1 MRTIIVGAGIAG
13 LWLAEQLQKR
23 GDDVIVLEQDKRV
36 GGRIATSKHGY
47 EIGAGRLA
55 TDHRRTMALVKRF
68 GLETIPLSH
77 DVAWKAV
84 GDEKAI
90 GENTF
95 QAAWAPV
102 IAALAKTSTQVQ
114 ATETLRSL
122 ATKTIGPAM
131 TNSILAQF
139 GYRAET
145 DTLRADLG
153 IHSFQNE
160 MGAAASFVVVKGG
173 LSQIP
178 TGLAKDLDVRLGITV
193 KDVVLTDAVYRVKT
207 SNGTFEGD
215 RVILAMPAPALKK
228 LPCIRGFRTLDYLQ
242 MKPLTRIYAQTVG
255 PASSA
260 LGRQGPSPA
269 FLSKRIVTD
278 SPLRYIIPVRPDK
291 GLIMISYVESQDT
304 EFWRGLKGPALIAK
318 LQKELKHLF
327 PTEQIPEFKWARAYE
342 WEGGC
347 TYWVPGEYDPLI
359 ESKRAMKPIPSMP
372 HLHLCGESF
381 SLRQAWIEG
390 ALEHAA
396 ELLDL
401 LV

>member
-55 TDHRRTMALVKRF
+55 TNHPLTMALVKRF
-68 GLETIPLSH
+68 GLETIPLSRE
-77 DVAWKAV
+77 VGWKAK
-84 GDEKAI
+84 GKALE
-90 GENTF
+90 ENTF

-102 IAALAKTSTQVQ
+102 ITALAKTPANVQ

-122 ATKTIGPAM
+122 ATKTIGPEM

-139 GYRAET
+139 GYRAEM

-153 IHSFQNE
+153 INSFQNE
-160 MGAAASFVVVKGG
+160 MGAATSFVVIKGG

-178 TGLAKDLDVRLGITV
+178 TGLAKDLDVRLGVTV
-193 KDVVLTDAVYRVKT
+193 KDVILADAVYRVKT

-215 RVILAMPAPALKK
+215 RVILAIPAPALKK
-228 LPCIRGFRTLDYLQ
+228 LPCLRGFQTLDYLQ

-255 PASSA
+255 GA
-260 LGRQGPSPA
+260 PA
-269 FLSKRIVTD
+269 FLSKRLITD

-304 EFWRGLKGPALIAK
+304 EFWRGLKGSALIAK
-318 LQKELKHLF
+318 LQKEIGRLF

-347 TYWVPGEYDPLI
+347 TYWIPGQYDPVT
-359 ESKRAMKPIPSMP
+359 ESRRAMKPLPKMP

-396 ELLDL
+396 ALLDL

>member
-13 LWLAEQLQKR
+13 LWLAEQLQKH
-23 GDDVIVLEQDKRV
+23 GDDVIVLEQDNRI

-55 TDHRRTMALVKRF
+55 TNHRRTMDLVKRF

-77 DVAWKAV
+77 EV
-84 GDEKAI
+84 GWNSEALDGLE
-90 GENTF
+90 ENTF
-95 QAAWAPV
+95 QDAWAPIV
-102 IAALAKTSTQVQ
+102 TALAKTPAKVQ
-114 ATETLRSL
+114 GTETLRSL
-122 ATKTIGPAM
+122 ATKTLGPAM

-153 IHSFQNE
+153 INSFQNE
-160 MGAAASFVVVKGG
+160 MGTTTSFVVVKGG

-178 TGLAKDLDVRLGITV
+178 TGLAKDLDVRLGVTV
-193 KDVVLTDAVYRVKT
+193 KDVKHEAGVYQVIT
-207 SNGTFEGD
+207 SNKRYECD

-228 LPCIRGFRTLDYLQ
+228 LPCLRGFRTLDYLQ

-255 PASSA
+255 PA
-260 LGRQGPSPA
+260 PP
-269 FLSKRIVTD
+269 FLSKRMITD
-278 SPLRYIIPVRPDK
+278 SPLRYIIPVTK

-304 EFWRGLKGPALIAK
+304 EFWRGLKGPALITK
-318 LQKELKHLF
+318 LQKELGRLF

-347 TYWVPGEYDPLI
+347 TYWIPGQYDPVT
-359 ESKRAMKPIPSMP
+359 ESRRAMKPLPKMP

>member
-1 MRTIIVGAGIAG
+1 
-13 LWLAEQLQKR
+13 
-23 GDDVIVLEQDKRV
+23 
-36 GGRIATSKHGY
+36 
-47 EIGAGRLA
+47 
-55 TDHRRTMALVKRF
+55 
-68 GLETIPLSH
+68 
-77 DVAWKAV
+77 
-84 GDEKAI
+84 
-90 GENTF
+90 
-95 QAAWAPV
+95 
-102 IAALAKTSTQVQ
+102 
-114 ATETLRSL
+114 
-122 ATKTIGPAM
+122 M

-160 MGAAASFVVVKGG
+160 MGAATSFVVIKGG

-178 TGLAKDLDVRLGITV
+178 TGLAKDLDVRLGVTV
-193 KDVVLTDAVYRVKT
+193 KDVILAEAVYRVKT
-207 SNGTFEGD
+207 SNGTFECD
-215 RVILAMPAPALKK
+215 RVIIAIPAPALKK
-228 LPCIRGFRTLDYLQ
+228 LPCLRDFRTLDYLQ

-255 PASSA
+255 PA
-260 LGRQGPSPA
+260 PP
-269 FLSKRIVTD
+269 FLSKRLITD

-304 EFWRGLKGPALIAK
+304 EFWRGLKGSALIAK
-318 LQKELKHLF
+318 LQKEIGRLF
-327 PTEQIPEFKWARAYE
+327 PTEHIPEFKWARAYE

-347 TYWVPGEYDPLI
+347 TYWIPYPGQYDPVT
-359 ESKRAMKPIPSMP
+359 ESRRAMKPLPKMP

>member
-1 MRTIIVGAGIAG
+1 MRTIIVGDGIAG
-13 LWLAEQLQKR
+13 LWLPEQLQKR

-55 TDHRRTMALVKRF
+55 TNHPLTMALIKRF

-77 DVAWKAV
+77 EIGWKAI
-84 GDEKAI
+84 DEELDNEKAI
-90 GENTF
+90 GENTL

-102 IAALAKTSTQVQ
+102 IATLAKTPANVQ

-122 ATKTIGPAM
+122 ATKTIGPEM

-160 MGAAASFVVVKGG
+160 MGAATSFVVVKGG

-193 KDVVLTDAVYRVKT
+193 KDVILADAVYRVKT

-215 RVILAMPAPALKK
+215 RVILAIPAPALKK
-228 LPCIRGFRTLDYLQ
+228 LPCTRGFRTLDYLQ

-255 PASSA
+255 PA
-260 LGRQGPSPA
+260 PA
-269 FLSKRIVTD
+269 FLSKRLITD

-304 EFWRGLKGPALIAK
+304 EFWRGIKGPALIAK
-318 LQKELKHLF
+318 LQKEIGRLF

-347 TYWVPGEYDPLI
+347 TYWIPGQYDPAV
-359 ESKRAMKPIPSMP
+359 ESRRAMKPLPKMP

>member
-1 MRTIIVGAGIAG
+1 
-13 LWLAEQLQKR
+13 
-23 GDDVIVLEQDKRV
+23 
-36 GGRIATSKHGY
+36 
-47 EIGAGRLA
+47 
-55 TDHRRTMALVKRF
+55 
-68 GLETIPLSH
+68 
-77 DVAWKAV
+77 
-84 GDEKAI
+84 
-90 GENTF
+90 
-95 QAAWAPV
+95 
-102 IAALAKTSTQVQ
+102 
-114 ATETLRSL
+114 
-122 ATKTIGPAM
+122 M

-160 MGAAASFVVVKGG
+160 MGAATSFVVVKGG

-178 TGLAKDLDVRLGITV
+178 TGLAKELDVRLGVTV
-193 KDVVLTDAVYRVKT
+193 KDVVLTDAVYHVKT
-207 SNGTFEGD
+207 SNETFDGD

-228 LPCIRGFRTLDYLQ
+228 LPCLRGFRTLDYLQ

-255 PASSA
+255 PA
-260 LGRQGPSPA
+260 PP
-269 FLSKRIVTD
+269 FLAKRLITD

-304 EFWRGLKGPALIAK
+304 EFWRGLKGPALITK
-318 LQKELKHLF
+318 LQKELKRLF

-347 TYWVPGEYDPLI
+347 TYWIPHTDMYDPAT
-359 ESKRAMKPIPSMP
+359 ESRRAMKPLPKMP

-396 ELLDL
+396 ALLDL

>member
-1 MRTIIVGAGIAG
+1 MRTIVVGAGIAG

-23 GDDVIVLEQDKRV
+23 GDDDIVLEQDKRI

-55 TDHRRTMALVKRF
+55 TDHTMTMALVKRF
-68 GLETIPLSH
+68 GLETIPLGH
-77 DVAWKAV
+77 EVAWKAV
-84 GDEKAI
+84 GDEKAV
-90 GENTF
+90 GDAVEENTF
-95 QAAWAPV
+95 AEAWAPV
-102 IAALAKTSTQVQ
+102 VATLSKTPAKTQ

-122 ATKTIGPAM
+122 ATKTLGPTM

-153 IHSFQNE
+153 IRAFQNE
-160 MGAAASFVVVKGG
+160 MGADTSFVVVKGG
-173 LSQIP
+173 LSQL
-178 TGLAKDLDVRLGITV
+178 TNGLAANLNVRLGITV
-193 KDVVLTDAVYRVKT
+193 KDVKHEEGVYQVIT
-207 SNGTFEGD
+207 SNKRYECD
-215 RVILAMPAPALKK
+215 RVILAMPVPALKK
-228 LPCIRGFRTLDYLQ
+228 LPCLRRFRTLDYLQ

-255 PASSA
+255 PGSA
-260 LGRQGPSPA
+260 PA
-269 FLSKRIVTD
+269 FLTKRLITD

-304 EFWRGLKGPALIAK
+304 EFWWGLKGPALIAK
-318 LQKELKHLF
+318 LQKELKQLF

-342 WEGGC
+342 WSGGC
-347 TYWVPGEYDPLI
+347 TYWIPGEYDPAV
-359 ESKRAMKPIPSMP
+359 ESRRAMKPLPKMP
-372 HLHLCGESF
+372 RLHLCGESF

-396 ELLDL
+396 ALLNLLD
-401 LV
+401 

>member
-13 LWLAEQLQKR
+13 LWLAEQLQKH
-23 GDDVIVLEQDKRV
+23 GDEVVVLEQDKRV

-55 TDHRRTMALVKRF
+55 TNHRRTMALVKRF
-68 GLETIPLSH
+68 GLETIPLSREIG
-77 DVAWKAV
+77 WKSERV
-84 GDEKAI
+84 GGLE
-90 GENTF
+90 ENTF
-95 QAAWAPV
+95 QAAWAPI
-102 IAALAKTSTQVQ
+102 IAALSKTSAKTQ

-122 ATKTIGPAM
+122 ATKTLGPAM

-153 IHSFQNE
+153 IHSFQNV
-160 MGAAASFVVVKGG
+160 MGATTSFVVVKGG

-178 TGLAKDLDVRLGITV
+178 TGLAKDLDVRLGTTV
-193 KDVVLTDAVYRVKT
+193 QDIILADGVYHVKT
-207 SNGTFEGD
+207 SNKRYECD

-228 LPCIRGFRTLDYLQ
+228 LPCLRGFRTLDYLQ

-255 PASSA
+255 PA
-260 LGRQGPSPA
+260 PP
-269 FLSKRIVTD
+269 FLSKRMITD
-278 SPLRYIIPVRPDK
+278 SPLRYIIPVNPDK

-304 EFWRGLKGPALIAK
+304 DFWRGLKGPALIAK
-318 LQKELKHLF
+318 LQKELRRLF
-327 PTEQIPEFKWARAYE
+327 PTEQVPEFKWARAYE
-342 WEGGC
+342 WSGGC
-347 TYWVPGEYDPLI
+347 TYWVPGEYDPAA
-359 ESKRAMKPIPSMP
+359 ESKRALHPLPKMSR
-372 HLHLCGESF
+372 LHLCGESF

-396 ELLDL
+396 ALLDL

>member
-13 LWLAEQLQKR
+13 LWLAEQLQKH
-23 GDDVIVLEQDKRV
+23 GDEVIVLEQDKRI

-55 TDHRRTMALVKRF
+55 TNHPLTMALVKRF

-77 DVAWKAV
+77 EIGWKSETT

-102 IAALAKTSTQVQ
+102 IATLAKTPANVQ

-122 ATKTIGPAM
+122 ATKTIGPEM

-160 MGAAASFVVVKGG
+160 MGAATSFVVVKGG

-178 TGLAKDLDVRLGITV
+178 TGLAKDLDVRLGVTV
-193 KDVVLTDAVYRVKT
+193 KDVILAEAVYRVKT
-207 SNGTFEGD
+207 SDGTFEGD
-215 RVILAMPAPALKK
+215 RVILAIPAPALKK
-228 LPCIRGFRTLDYLQ
+228 LPCLRDFRTLDYLQ

-255 PASSA
+255 PA
-260 LGRQGPSPA
+260 PP
-269 FLSKRIVTD
+269 FLSKRLITD

-318 LQKELKHLF
+318 LQKELRLLF
-327 PTEQIPEFKWARAYE
+327 PTEHIPEFKWARAYE

-347 TYWVPGEYDPLI
+347 TYWIPGQYDPVT
-359 ESKRAMKPIPSMP
+359 ESRRAMKPLPKMP

>member
-23 GDDVIVLEQDKRV
+23 GDEVIVLEQDNRV
-36 GGRIATSKHGY
+36 GGRIVTSKHGY
-47 EIGAGRLA
+47 EIGAGRIA
-55 TDHRRTMALVKRF
+55 TNHPLTMALVKRF
-68 GLETIPLSH
+68 GLETIPLGH
-77 DVAWKAV
+77 EVAWKSK
-84 GDEKAI
+84 GNPLE
-90 GENTF
+90 ENTF

-102 IAALAKTSTQVQ
+102 VATLAKTSTEVQ

-122 ATKTIGPAM
+122 ATKTIGPDL

-139 GYRAET
+139 GYRAEM

-153 IHSFQNE
+153 IRAFQNE
-160 MGAAASFVVVKGG
+160 MGADTSFVVVKGG

-178 TGLAKDLDVRLGITV
+178 TGLAKGLDVRLGVTV
-193 KDVVLTDAVYRVKT
+193 KDIILADAVYRVKT
-207 SNGTFEGD
+207 STKTFECD

-228 LPCIRGFRTLDYLQ
+228 LPCLRGFKALDYLQ

-255 PASSA
+255 PA
-260 LGRQGPSPA
+260 PP
-269 FLSKRIVTD
+269 FLAKRLITD

-304 EFWRGLKGPALIAK
+304 EFWWGLKGPALIAK
-318 LQKELKHLF
+318 LQKELKRLF

-347 TYWVPGEYDPLI
+347 TYWIPGQYDPVI
-359 ESKRAMKPIPSMP
+359 ESRRAMKPLPKMP
-372 HLHLCGESF
+372 RLHLCGESF

-396 ELLDL
+396 ALLDL
-401 LV
+401 LD

>member
-1 MRTIIVGAGIAG
+1 MRTIVVGAGIAG

-23 GDDVIVLEQDKRV
+23 GDDVIVLEQDKRI

-55 TDHRRTMALVKRF
+55 TNHMMTMALVKRF

-77 DVAWKAV
+77 EVGWKAV

-90 GENTF
+90 GEAVGGLEENTF
-95 QAAWAPV
+95 QDAWAPV
-102 IAALAKTSTQVQ
+102 VAALSTTPAKTQ

-122 ATKTIGPAM
+122 ATKTLGPTM

-153 IHSFQNE
+153 IRAFQNE
-160 MGAAASFVVVKGG
+160 MGATTSFVVIKGG
-173 LSQIP
+173 LFQL
-178 TGLAKDLDVRLGITV
+178 TNGLAANLDVRLGITV
-193 KDVVLTDAVYRVKT
+193 KDIKHEDGVYQVITPTKRY
-207 SNGTFEGD
+207 ECD

-228 LPCIRGFRTLDYLQ
+228 LPCLRGFRTLDYLQ
-242 MKPLTRIYAQTVG
+242 MKPLTRIYAQTVD
-255 PASSA
+255 AA
-260 LGRQGPSPA
+260 PA
-269 FLSKRIVTD
+269 FLSKRLITD
-278 SPLRYIIPVRPDK
+278 SPLRYIIPVNPDK

-304 EFWRGLKGPALIAK
+304 DFWRGLKGPALIAK
-318 LQKELKHLF
+318 LQKEIGRLF

-342 WEGGC
+342 WSGGC
-347 TYWVPGEYDPLI
+347 TYWIPGQYDPVV
-359 ESKRAMKPIPSMP
+359 ESRRAMKPLPKMP
-372 HLHLCGESF
+372 RLHLCGESF

-396 ELLDL
+396 ALLDML
-401 LV
+401 D

>member
-68 GLETIPLSH
+68 GLETIPLGH
-77 DVAWKAV
+77 EVAWKS
-84 GDEKAI
+84 KAI
-90 GENTF
+90 SAVEENTF

-102 IAALAKTSTQVQ
+102 IDTLAKTSTEAQ

-122 ATKTIGPAM
+122 ATKTIGPAI

-139 GYRAET
+139 GYRAEM

-153 IHSFQNE
+153 IRAFQNE
-160 MGAAASFVVVKGG
+160 MGTGTSFVVVKGG

-178 TGLAKDLDVRLGITV
+178 TGLAKGLDVRLGVTV
-193 KDVVLTDAVYRVKT
+193 KDVVLTDAVYLVKT
-207 SNGTFEGD
+207 SIKTFECD
-215 RVILAMPAPALKK
+215 RVILAIPAPALKK
-228 LPCIRGFRTLDYLQ
+228 LPCLRGFRTLDYLQ
-242 MKPLTRIYAQTVG
+242 MKPLTRIYAQTVD
-255 PASSA
+255 AA
-260 LGRQGPSPA
+260 PA
-269 FLSKRIVTD
+269 FLAKRLITD

-304 EFWRGLKGPALIAK
+304 EFWRGLKGPALITK
-318 LQKELKHLF
+318 LQKELKRLF

-342 WEGGC
+342 WSDGC
-347 TYWVPGEYDPLI
+347 TYWIPGKYDPAV
-359 ESKRAMKPIPSMP
+359 ESRRAMKPLPKMP
-372 HLHLCGESF
+372 RLHLCGESF